1 MRRPRRTTR
10 SPRSASSC
18 PSAGCRAVAERVGHD
33 ERGGG
38 PLSVW
43 FGFVVF
49 LALLLFA
56 VQVLYNLYA
65 TSVVT
70 SVAFDAARRVAA
82 AEGGAGGVG
91 PAEAEAEAR
100 QALGRYGERVT
111 FDWAVDADVVVLRVR
126 STNPSFLLPA
136 QAGPVAFSDVDRTVR
151 VRVERFR

>member
-10 SPRSASSC
+10 SPRSASS
-18 PSAGCRAVAERVGHD
+18 SLRARYRPVAARD

-38 PLSVW
+38 PLSAW
-43 FGFVVF
+43 LGFVVF

-65 TSVVT
+65 ASVVT

-82 AEGGAGGVG
+82 AEGGAGAVG

-100 QALGRYGERVT
+100 QALGRYGDRVR
-111 FDWAVDADVVVLRVR
+111 FDWAVDVDVVALRVR

-136 QAGPVAFSDVDRTVR
+136 QAGPVAFGDIDRTVR

>member
-1 MRRPRRTTR
+1 MRRPRRTTT
-10 SPRSASSC
+10 SPRSASSS
-18 PSAGCRAVAERVGHD
+18 PPARRWAVARSD

-38 PLSVW
+38 PLSAW

-82 AEGGAGGVG
+82 AEGGAGAVG
-91 PAEAEAEAR
+91 LAEVEAR
-100 QALGRYGERVT
+100 QALGEYGSRVS
-111 FDWAVDADVVVLRVR
+111 FEWSVDDDVVVLRVR
-126 STNPSFLLPA
+126 STNPTFLLPA
-136 QAGPVAFSDVDRTVR
+136 HAGPVAFGDVDRTVR

>member
-10 SPRSASSC
+10 SPRSASRSV
-18 PSAGCRAVAERVGHD
+18 RD

-38 PLSVW
+38 PLSAW

-82 AEGGAGGVG
+82 AEGGAGTVG
-91 PAEAEAEAR
+91 LAEAEAEAR

-111 FDWAVDADVVVLRVR
+111 FEWAVDGDVVALRVR
-126 STNPSFLLPA
+126 AENPSFLLPA
-136 QAGPVAFSDVDRTVR
+136 QTGPVAFGDIDRTVR

>member
-10 SPRSASSC
+10 SPRSASRSV
-18 PSAGCRAVAERVGHD
+18 RD

-38 PLSVW
+38 PLSAW

-49 LALLLFA
+49 LGLLLFA

-65 TSVVT
+65 ASVVT

-82 AEGGAGGVG
+82 AEAGSGAVG
-91 PAEAEAEAR
+91 PAEAEAR

-111 FDWAVDADVVVLRVR
+111 FEWAVDGDVVALRVR
-126 STNPSFLLPA
+126 AENPTFLLPA
-136 QAGPVAFSDVDRTVR
+136 QAGPVAFGDIDRTVR

>member
-1 MRRPRRTTR
+1 MRR
-10 SPRSASSC
+10 
-18 PSAGCRAVAERVGHD
+18 AERQGDERRRD

-49 LALLLFA
+49 LAVLLFA

-82 AEGGAGGVG
+82 AEGGETAAVG
-91 PAEAEAEAR
+91 EAETAAR
-100 QALGRYGERVT
+100 QALGGYGDRVS
-111 FDWAVDADVVVLRVR
+111 FEWSLDGEGVVLRVR
-126 STNPSFLLPA
+126 AQNPSFLLPV
-136 QAGPVAFSDVDRTVR
+136 QAGLVAFGDIDRTVR
-151 VRVERFR
+151 VRTERFR

>member
-1 MRRPRRTTR
+1 MRQRRRTTR
-10 SPRSASSC
+10 SPRSASSAH
-18 PSAGCRAVAERVGHD
+18 AGRRRIAARRG

-38 PLSVW
+38 PLSAW
-43 FGFVVF
+43 FGLVVF
-49 LALLLFA
+49 LGLLLFA

-82 AEGGAGGVG
+82 AEGGATAVG
-91 PAEAEAEAR
+91 PAEAEAR

-111 FDWAVDADVVVLRVR
+111 FEWVVDGDVVALRVR
-126 STNPSFLLPA
+126 ATNPSFLLPA
-136 QAGPVAFSDVDRTVR
+136 QAGPVVFGAVDRTVR

>member
-10 SPRSASSC
+10 SPRSASS
-18 PSAGCRAVAERVGHD
+18 SLAAGRRGVAGRD

-38 PLSVW
+38 PLSAW

-49 LALLLFA
+49 LALLLLA

-82 AEGGAGGVG
+82 AEGGAGAVG
-91 PAEAEAEAR
+91 RAEAEAR
-100 QALGRYGERVT
+100 QVLGEYGSRVS
-111 FDWAVDADVVVLRVR
+111 FEWSVDGDVVVLRVR
-126 STNPSFLLPA
+126 STNPTFLLPA
-136 QAGPVAFSDVDRTVR
+136 QAGPVAFGHVDRTVR

>member
-1 MRRPRRTTR
+1 MLRPRRTTR
-10 SPRSASSC
+10 SPRSVSR
-18 PSAGCRAVAERVGHD
+18 SARD

-38 PLSVW
+38 PLSAW

-49 LALLLFA
+49 LALLLLA

-82 AEGGAGGVG
+82 AEGGPGAVG
-91 PAEAEAEAR
+91 PAVAEAEAR

-111 FDWAVDADVVVLRVR
+111 FEWAVDGDVVALRVR
-126 STNPSFLLPA
+126 AENPSFLLPA
-136 QAGPVAFSDVDRTVR
+136 QAGPVAFGDIDRTVR

>member
-10 SPRSASSC
+10 SPRSGSRSV
-18 PSAGCRAVAERVGHD
+18 RD

-38 PLSVW
+38 PLSAW

-49 LALLLFA
+49 LGLLLFA

-82 AEGGAGGVG
+82 AEGGPGAVG
-91 PAEAEAEAR
+91 SAEAEAR
-100 QALGRYGERVT
+100 QALGRYGDRVT
-111 FDWAVDADVVVLRVR
+111 FEWAVDGDVVALRVR
-126 STNPSFLLPA
+126 AENPSFLLPA
-136 QAGPVAFSDVDRTVR
+136 QAGPVAFGDIDRTVR